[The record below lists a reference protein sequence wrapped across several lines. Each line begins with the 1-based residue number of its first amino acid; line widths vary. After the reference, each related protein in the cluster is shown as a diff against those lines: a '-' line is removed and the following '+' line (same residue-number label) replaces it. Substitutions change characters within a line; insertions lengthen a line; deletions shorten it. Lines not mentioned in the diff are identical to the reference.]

1 MEWRTV
7 AFIVLVVSLCFL
19 AIPIRV
25 DPDTSNED
33 IKLFQNYVTRYNR
46 SYRNDPSE
54 YEERF
59 KRFQVSRRKKWIVKI
74 NNSHDAHLYR
84 TSHFRKFPAFFFA
97 SSHVFFF

>member
-19 AIPIRV
+19 AIPIKV

-33 IKLFQNYVTRYNR
+33 IKLFQNYVARYNK
-46 SYRNDPSE
+46 SYRTDPSE

-59 KRFQVSRRKKWIVKI
+59 KRFQDYNIHLDKSYRIILIILNVRRID
-74 NNSHDAHLYR
+74 NQL
-84 TSHFRKFPAFFFA
+84 
-97 SSHVFFF
+97 